1 MFRLHPTRC
10 FMARQANGRVRAVW
24 VRWLL
29 ACCALQVFMAM
40 LGQMHQVAHTS
51 RAGAAWKNH
60 AGAPSQPMPGTAQ
73 AAADGSMAAVDKK
86 VASGSPVTGN
96 PMTGNPVEGSPAT
109 SGIERWFGAHGSAD
123 CELFHHLAMGPAMAG
138 VATALHTFLFA
149 PVRNACMGA
158 VLLRQSPALFF
169 ARGPPTALFHF

>member
-10 FMARQANGRVRAVW
+10 FMARQANGRVRAVC

-40 LGQMHQVAHTS
+40 LGQMHQVAHAP
-51 RAGAAWKNH
+51 RAGAALEAWKND
-60 AGAPSQPMPGTAQ
+60 AGAPSLPVPGIAQ
-73 AAADGSMAAVDKK
+73 AAADGSWPAADKK
-86 VASGSPVTGN
+86 VA
-96 PMTGNPVEGSPAT
+96 GNPVADSPAT
-109 SGIERWFGAHGSAD
+109 SGIERWFRAHGSAD
-123 CELFHHLAMGPAMAG
+123 CELFHHLALGPAMAG

>member
-10 FMARQANGRVRAVW
+10 FRARQANGRVRAVW

-40 LGQMHQVAHTS
+40 LGQMHQVAHAPGA
-51 RAGAAWKNH
+51 RAAWKT
-60 AGAPSQPMPGTAQ
+60 GTDALSLPVRGIAK
-73 AAADGSMAAVDKK
+73 AAADGSLTAAEKAAGDP
-86 VASGSPVTGN
+86 AAGDPAAGD
-96 PMTGNPVEGSPAT
+96 PAT
-109 SGIERWFGAHGSAD
+109 GDPAVSGIERWFGAHGSAD
-123 CELFHHLAMGPAMAG
+123 CELFHHLALGPAMAG

>member
-40 LGQMHQVAHTS
+40 LGQMHQVAHAP
-51 RAGAAWKNH
+51 RAGAALAAWKND

-73 AAADGSMAAVDKK
+73 AAADGSMAAADKK
-86 VASGSPVTGN
+86 VAGSPVADT
-96 PMTGNPVEGSPAT
+96 PVAESPAT

-138 VATALHTFLFA
+138 AATALHTFLFA

-169 ARGPPTALFHF
+169 ARGPPMALFHF

>member
-10 FMARQANGRVRAVW
+10 FMARQANGRVRAVC

-40 LGQMHQVAHTS
+40 LGQMHQVAHAP
-51 RAGAAWKNH
+51 RAGAALEAWKND
-60 AGAPSQPMPGTAQ
+60 AGAPSLPVPGIAQ
-73 AAADGSMAAVDKK
+73 AAADGSWPAADKK
-86 VASGSPVTGN
+86 VA
-96 PMTGNPVEGSPAT
+96 GNPVVDTPVADSPAAN
-109 SGIERWFGAHGSAD
+109 GIERWFGAHGSAD
-123 CELFHHLAMGPAMAG
+123 CELFHHLALGPAMAG